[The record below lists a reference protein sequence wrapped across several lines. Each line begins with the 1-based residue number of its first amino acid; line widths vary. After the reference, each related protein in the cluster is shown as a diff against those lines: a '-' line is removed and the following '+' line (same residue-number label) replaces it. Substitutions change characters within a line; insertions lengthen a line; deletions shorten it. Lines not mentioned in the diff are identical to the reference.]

1 MAATAGWPTAS
12 ARRANALV
20 IGRWCGV
27 AVITVPLSY
36 QLATKP
42 SMLAVAALAFV
53 VVVAAANLYQR
64 RLLVAFHASAN
75 DASRAG
81 VRTTANLERRI
92 RRTGRV
98 LLVLD
103 SALIILAALSL
114 AHEPSGGYW
123 ALLGWL
129 PVEGAIAEGTVT
141 AALSG
146 ALAVLGVVAFDA
158 AAQPNGIPS
167 LAPNDGLL
175 VRVVDLIG
183 ITAAMI
189 GLERSLA
196 RGERAMMERAQ
207 KLSGLVER
215 EREARTDVEALS
227 TIVLAGVANQGDL
240 DGTVHSMTRAVAS
253 HLDYERMA
261 VFLLDED
268 RLRCHS
274 WFGDWPDAPSFS
286 LPLGPGS
293 IVGRVAATGVAVLV
307 DEPARHPDYFAA
319 APDTKSEMC
328 VPLRFGDTI
337 LGAVNV
343 ESPRPDAYHP
353 DDLERLQR
361 LADHMAVVV
370 DNARLLDAQRAL
382 VERESAA
389 KQEIEAVSRAVV
401 AGVKVGSYQAALD
414 HMLAE
419 VAEVLRYEALC
430 FAAPDGNGRLR
441 IRGAAGFPAE
451 VVERQPLVGEAGIT
465 GRVFASERPMRSGKA
480 EHGSVW
486 LTRDGRVGNASEL
499 AVPVRLEG
507 KMLGVLTARSSKQ
520 DAFNEDDMTR
530 LSRIADQLA
539 MVIERARL
547 AEGEAETNARLRQ
560 LDQMRDDFVAMTT
573 HELRTPLTVIRGFT
587 ATLLRPGVSLDPDE
601 QRHFVQVIDRQTARL
616 ARLVEDLL
624 LVSRMQAGMLDVSL
638 AVHDP
643 VELLADYAE
652 EWPKDPAPVFTEIGH
667 DLPNIRTDPDR
678 LAQVMRNLV
687 DNAQRYGGG
696 SPIRVTARRA
706 VGELVIEVKDQGPG
720 IAPEELPYVFERFRQ
735 AGTSSA
741 HRAGM
746 GLGLYITKALVN
758 ALGGRIEVE
767 SSPGRGTTFR
777 VRLPGERARSL
788 PSRSNIVG
796 NVAPFIRRQA
806 PGG

>member
-1 MAATAGWPTAS
+1 MGATAGWPTAS
-12 ARRANALV
+12 TRRANALV
-20 IGRWCGV
+20 FGRWCGV
-27 AVITVPLSY
+27 AVIAPPLAY
-36 QLATKP
+36 QLFVHPGMRAAGA
-42 SMLAVAALAFV
+42 LAVVA
-53 VVVAAANLYQR
+53 VVAIANYYQR
-64 RLLVAFHASAN
+64 LLLRAVHVSSN
-75 DASRAG
+75 DASRAAA
-81 VRTTANLERRI
+81 RTTANLVRRI
-92 RRTGRV
+92 RRTGR
-98 LLVLD
+98 LLLGLD
-103 SALIILAALSL
+103 SVLVILTALTLADD
-114 AHEPSGGYW
+114 PSGGFW

-129 PVEGAIAEGTVT
+129 PVEGAIVEGTVT

-146 ALAVLGVVAFDA
+146 ALAVLGVIAYDA
-158 AAQPNGIPS
+158 VQRGGMPS
-167 LAPNDGLL
+167 LAPGDGLL

-183 ITAAMI
+183 ITVAMI

-196 RGERAMMERAQ
+196 KGERAMTEHAH
-207 KLSGLVER
+207 KLSGLVDR
-215 EREARTDVEALS
+215 EREARTEVEALS

-261 VFLLDED
+261 VFLLDGD
-268 RLRCHS
+268 RVRCHS

-307 DEPARHPDYFAA
+307 DAPARHPDYFAA

-328 VPLRFGDTI
+328 VPLRFGDSI
-337 LGAVNV
+337 LGVVNV
-343 ESPRPDAYHP
+343 ESPRSDAYAT
-353 DDLERLQR
+353 DDLEQLQR
-361 LADHMAVVV
+361 LADQMAVVV

-382 VERESAA
+382 ADRESAA

-419 VAEVLRYEALC
+419 VAEVLGYEGLC

-441 IRGAAGFPAE
+441 IRGAAGFPVE

-486 LTRDGRVGNASEL
+486 LTRDGRTGTASEL

-507 KMLGVLTARSSKQ
+507 KMLGVLTARSSRQ
-520 DAFNEDDMTR
+520 DAFNEEDMAR

-643 VELLADYAE
+643 VELLTDYSE
-652 EWPKDPAPVFTEIGH
+652 EWPKDPAPVFLEIGT

-696 SPIRVTARRA
+696 SPIRVTARRV

-720 IAPEELPYVFERFRQ
+720 IAPAELPYVFERFRQ
-735 AGTSSA
+735 AGSSSA

-758 ALGGRIEVE
+758 ALGGTIEVE
-767 SSPGRGTTFR
+767 SSSGRGTTFR
-777 VRLPGERARSL
+777 VRVPGERARSL
-788 PSRSNIVG
+788 PGRGS

>member
-1 MAATAGWPTAS
+1 MVATADWPTAS
-12 ARRANALV
+12 TRRANALV

-27 AVITVPLSY
+27 AVITAPLTY
-36 QLATKP
+36 QLFTHGSMRATAA
-42 SMLAVAALAFV
+42 LAAAAVVAALNF
-53 VVVAAANLYQR
+53 YQR
-64 RLLVAFHASAN
+64 RLLLALHASSN
-75 DASRAG
+75 DASRAAA
-81 VRTTANLERRI
+81 RTAGNLVARI

-98 LLVLD
+98 LLGLD
-103 SALIILAALSL
+103 SVLIVLAALAL
-114 AHEPSGGYW
+114 ADEPSGGFW

-141 AALSG
+141 AVVSG
-146 ALAVLGVVAFDA
+146 ALAVFGVVAYDVVQRGA
-158 AAQPNGIPS
+158 APS
-167 LAPNDGLL
+167 LAPGNGLL

-183 ITAAMI
+183 VTAAMI

-196 RGERAMMERAQ
+196 KGERAMTERAQ
-207 KLSGLVER
+207 ELSGLVDR
-215 EREARTDVEALS
+215 ERHARTEVEALS
-227 TIVLAGVANQGDL
+227 TIVLAGVANQGDI

-261 VFLLDED
+261 LFLLDGD

-274 WFGDWPDAPSFS
+274 WFGDWPDTPSFS

-293 IVGRVAATGVAVLV
+293 IVGRVAATGAAVLV
-307 DEPARHPDYFAA
+307 EEPARHPDYFAA

-328 VPLRFGDTI
+328 VPLRFGDRI
-337 LGAVNV
+337 LGVVNV
-343 ESPRPDAYHP
+343 ESPRSDTYTT

-361 LADHMAVVV
+361 LADQMAVVV

-382 VERESAA
+382 ADRESAA

-419 VAEVLRYEALC
+419 VAEVLGYEALC

-441 IRGAAGFPAE
+441 IRGAAGFPVE

-480 EHGSVW
+480 EPGSLW
-486 LTRDGRVGNASEL
+486 LTHDGRMGTASEL

-507 KMLGVLTARSSKQ
+507 KMLGVLTARSSDA
-520 DAFNEDDMTR
+520 DAFNEEDMAR

-587 ATLLRPGVSLDPDE
+587 ATLLRPGISLDPDE

-643 VELLADYAE
+643 VGLLTDYAE
-652 EWPKDPAPVFTEIGH
+652 EWPTEPARVFLEIGH
-667 DLPNIRTDPDR
+667 DLPNVRTDPDR

-696 SPIRVTARRA
+696 SPIRVTARR
-706 VGELVIEVKDQGPG
+706 VTGELVIEVKDQGPG
-720 IAPEELPYVFERFRQ
+720 IAPGELPYVFERFRQ
-735 AGTSSA
+735 AGSSSA

-758 ALGGRIEVE
+758 ALGGTIEVE
-767 SSPGRGTTFR
+767 SSSGRGTTFR
-777 VRLPGERARSL
+777 VRLPAERARSL
-788 PSRSNIVG
+788 PSRSNIT
-796 NVAPFIRRQA
+796 PFMRRQA

>member
-1 MAATAGWPTAS
+1 MAATAGWPNAS

-27 AVITVPLSY
+27 AVITVPLGY
-36 QLATKP
+36 LLFTDP
-42 SMLAVAALAFV
+42 SMGGIGALALVAV
-53 VVVAAANLYQR
+53 VTAVNLYQK
-64 RLLVAFHASAN
+64 RLLLSLHVSSN
-75 DASRAG
+75 DASRAAA
-81 VRTTANLERRI
+81 RTTANLLTRI

-103 SALIILAALSL
+103 SGLIILAALVL
-114 AHEPSGGYW
+114 ADEPSGGYW

-129 PVEGAIAEGTVT
+129 PVEGAIAEGTIT

-146 ALAVLGVVAFDA
+146 ALAVVGVVAYDA
-158 AAQPNGIPS
+158 VQRDGMPS
-167 LAPNDGLL
+167 LAPGGGLFM
-175 VRVVDLIG
+175 RVVDLIG
-183 ITAAMI
+183 ITAAVI
-189 GLERSLA
+189 GLEHSLA

-227 TIVLAGVANQGDL
+227 TIVLAGVANKGDL
-240 DGTVHSMTRAVAS
+240 DGTVQSMTRAVAS

-261 VFLLDED
+261 VFLLDGD

-293 IVGRVAATGVAVLV
+293 IVGRVAVTGVAVLV

-328 VPLRFGDTI
+328 VPLRFGDSI
-337 LGAVNV
+337 LGVVNV
-343 ESPRPDAYHP
+343 ESPRPDSYAT

-382 VERESAA
+382 VERESTA

-441 IRGAAGFPAE
+441 IRGAAGFPVE

-480 EHGSVW
+480 ESGSVW
-486 LTRDGRVGNASEL
+486 LTHDGRVGNASEL

-520 DAFNEDDMTR
+520 DAFNEEHMAR

-652 EWPKDPAPVFTEIGH
+652 EWPKEPAPVFMEIGH

-696 SPIRVTARRA
+696 SPIRVTARR
-706 VGELVIEVKDQGPG
+706 GISELVIEVKDQGPG

-767 SSPGRGTTFR
+767 SSSGRGTTFR
-777 VRLPGERARSL
+777 VRMPAERARSL
-788 PSRSNIVG
+788 PSRSNI
-796 NVAPFIRRQA
+796 AYMRRQA
-806 PGG
+806 PSG

>member
-1 MAATAGWPTAS
+1 MGATAGWPTAS
-12 ARRANALV
+12 TRRANALV

-27 AVITVPLSY
+27 AVITVPLVY
-36 QLATKP
+36 QLFTDP
-42 SMLAVAALAFV
+42 SMRLMGALAAAAAVAAVNF
-53 VVVAAANLYQR
+53 YQR
-64 RLLVAFHASAN
+64 RLLVALSVSSL
-75 DASRAG
+75 DASRAAA
-81 VRTTANLERRI
+81 RTTTSLGRRI
-92 RRTGRV
+92 RRVGRV
-98 LLVLD
+98 LLLLD
-103 SALIILAALSL
+103 SALIILTALVL
-114 AHEPSGGYW
+114 ADDPSGGFW

-129 PVEGAIAEGTVT
+129 PVEGAIAEGTAT

-146 ALAVLGVVAFDA
+146 ALAVIGVIAYDA
-158 AAQPNGIPS
+158 VERNGMPS
-167 LAPNDGLL
+167 LAPSGGLL

-196 RGERAMMERAQ
+196 KGERAMTERAH
-207 KLSGLVER
+207 KLSGLVDR
-215 EREARTDVEALS
+215 ERAARTEVEALS

-240 DGTVHSMTRAVAS
+240 DGTVQSMSRAVAS

-261 VFLLDED
+261 VFLLDGE

-293 IVGRVAATGVAVLV
+293 IVGRVAATGVGVLV

-319 APDTKSEMC
+319 APDTKSEMS
-328 VPLRFGDTI
+328 VPLRFGDSI
-337 LGAVNV
+337 LGVVNV
-343 ESPRPDAYHP
+343 ESPRTDAYTT

-401 AGVKVGSYQAALD
+401 AGVKVGTYQAALD

-419 VAEVLRYEALC
+419 VAEVLGYEALC

-441 IRGAAGFPAE
+441 IRGAAGFPVE

-480 EHGSVW
+480 ETGSVW
-486 LTRDGRVGNASEL
+486 LTRDGRVGTASEL

-507 KMLGVLTARSSKQ
+507 KMLGVLTARSSRQ
-520 DAFNEDDMTR
+520 EAFNEEHMAR

-643 VELLADYAE
+643 VGLLTDYSD
-652 EWPKDPAPVFTEIGH
+652 EWPKDPARVVLEIGH

-735 AGTSSA
+735 AGSSSA

-767 SSPGRGTTFR
+767 SSSGRGTTFR
-777 VRLPGERARSL
+777 VRVPAERARSL
-788 PSRSNIVG
+788 PSRSNI
-796 NVAPFIRRQA
+796 APFIRRQA
-806 PGG
+806 PGR

>member
-1 MAATAGWPTAS
+1 MAATAGLPTATT
-12 ARRANALV
+12 RRANALV
-20 IGRWCGV
+20 IGRWFGV
-27 AVITVPLSY
+27 AIITLPLAY
-36 QLATKP
+36 RLVVGPRTWATW
-42 SMLAVAALAFV
+42 ALAACAV
-53 VVVAAANLYQR
+53 VFSVNLYQR
-64 RLLVAFHASAN
+64 RLLMALQASSS
-75 DASRAG
+75 DLSRAA
-81 VRTTANLERRI
+81 VRATANLARRI
-92 RRTGRV
+92 RNTGRV

-103 SALIILAALSL
+103 AALIILAVLTL
-114 AHEPSGGYW
+114 AKDPSGGWW

-129 PVEGAIAEGTVT
+129 PVEGAIAEGAVT
-141 AALSG
+141 AVVSG
-146 ALAVLGVVAFDA
+146 ALSVLGVIAYDA
-158 AAQPNGIPS
+158 AQRDGIPS
-167 LAPNDGLL
+167 FAPSSGLL

-189 GLERSLA
+189 GLEHSLA
-196 RGERAMMERAQ
+196 KGERAMTDKAQ
-207 KLSGLVER
+207 ELSGLVDR
-215 EREARTDVEALS
+215 ERQARTEVEALS

-240 DGTVHSMTRAVAS
+240 DGTVQSMTRAVAS

-261 VFLLDED
+261 VFLLEGA

-274 WFGDWPDAPSFS
+274 WFGDWPDSPSFS
-286 LPLGPGS
+286 LPLGTGS
-293 IVGRVAATGVAVLV
+293 IVGRVAATGVPVLV

-328 VPLRFGDTI
+328 VPLRFGDSI
-337 LGAVNV
+337 LGVVNI
-343 ESPRPDAYHP
+343 ESPRADAYTVE
-353 DDLERLQR
+353 DVERLQR
-361 LADHMAVVV
+361 LADQMAVVV
-370 DNARLLDAQRAL
+370 DNGRLLDRERAL
-382 VERESAA
+382 ADRESAA
-389 KQEIEAVSRAVV
+389 KREIEAVSRAVV

-419 VAEVLRYEALC
+419 VAEVLGYEALC

-441 IRGAAGFPAE
+441 IRGAAGFPVE

-480 EHGSVW
+480 ESGSLW
-486 LTRDGRVGNASEL
+486 LTRDGRVGTASEL

-507 KMLGVLTARSSKQ
+507 KMLGVLTARSSRQ
-520 DAFNEDDMTR
+520 EAFNEEDMAR

-547 AEGEAETNARLRQ
+547 AEGEAQTTARLRQ

-587 ATLLRPGVSLDPDE
+587 ATLLRPGVTLDPDE

-643 VELLADYAE
+643 VDLLSDYSE
-652 EWPKDPAPVFTEIGH
+652 EWPKDPAPVFLEIGH

-687 DNAQRYGGG
+687 DNAQRYGSG
-696 SPIRVTARRA
+696 SPIRVSARRA
-706 VGELVIEVKDQGPG
+706 IGELVIEVKDQGPG
-720 IAPEELPYVFERFRQ
+720 IAPEELPHVFERFRQ
-735 AGTSSA
+735 AGSSSA

-758 ALGGRIEVE
+758 ALGGTIEVE
-767 SSPGRGTTFR
+767 SSSGRGTTFR
-777 VRLPGERARSL
+777 VRMPGERARSL
-788 PSRSNIVG
+788 PSRSN
-796 NVAPFIRRQA
+796 VAPFIRRQA

>member
-1 MAATAGWPTAS
+1 MSVTAGWQTVPT
-12 ARRANALV
+12 RRVNALV
-20 IGRWCGV
+20 IGRWCGLG
-27 AVITVPLSY
+27 VIVFGLAY
-36 QLATKP
+36 QLLTEVT
-42 SMLAVAALAFV
+42 MLALAALASV
-53 VVVAAANLYQR
+53 AVVAAVNFYQL
-64 RLLVAFHASAN
+64 RLLRALKVSSGDSSRAAVRASAN
-75 DASRAG
+75 LAKR
-81 VRTTANLERRI
+81 VRN
-92 RRTGRV
+92 TGRV
-98 LLVLD
+98 LLGLD
-103 SALIILAALSL
+103 TVLIILAVLAL
-114 AHEPSGGYW
+114 ADDPSGGFW
-123 ALLGWL
+123 ALLAWL
-129 PVEGAIAEGTVT
+129 PVEGAIAEGAVT
-141 AALSG
+141 AAVGGVLSVV
-146 ALAVLGVVAFDA
+146 AVIAYDAVQHDGVPSFARGSGLPMRVVELLGV
-158 AAQPNGIPS
+158 
-167 LAPNDGLL
+167 
-175 VRVVDLIG
+175 
-183 ITAAMI
+183 TAAMI
-189 GLERSLA
+189 GLEQSLA
-196 RGERAMMERAQ
+196 RGERAMSERAQ

-215 EREARTDVEALS
+215 ERKARTEVEALS
-227 TIVLAGVANQGDL
+227 TIVLAGVANPGDL
-240 DGTVHSMTRAVAS
+240 DGTVQSMTRAVAS

-261 VFLLDED
+261 LFLRDGE
-268 RLRCHS
+268 RVRCHA
-274 WFGDWPDAPSFS
+274 WFGDWPDSPSFS

-293 IVGRVAATGVAVLV
+293 IVGRVAATGEAVLV

-328 VPLRFGDTI
+328 VPLRFGESI
-337 LGAVNV
+337 LGVVNV
-343 ESPRPDAYHP
+343 ESPMPNAYTT

-370 DNARLLDAQRAL
+370 DNARLLERERAL
-382 VERESAA
+382 AERESAA

-419 VAEVLRYEALC
+419 VAEVLGYEALC

-480 EHGSVW
+480 ESGSLW
-486 LTRDGRVGNASEL
+486 LTRDGRMGTASEL

-520 DAFNEDDMTR
+520 DAFDEEHMAR

-643 VELLADYAE
+643 VELLSDYRE
-652 EWPKDPAPVFTEIGH
+652 EWPDEPAQVLLEIGH

-696 SPIRVTARRA
+696 SPIRVSARRA

-720 IAPEELPYVFERFRQ
+720 IAPEELPHVFERFRQ
-735 AGTSSA
+735 AGSSSA

-758 ALGGRIEVE
+758 ALGGTIEVE

-777 VRLPGERARSL
+777 VRFLGERARSL
-788 PSRSNIVG
+788 PSRSN
-796 NVAPFIRRQA
+796 VAQFMRRQA

>member
-1 MAATAGWPTAS
+1 MGATAGWPTAS
-12 ARRANALV
+12 TRRANALV

-27 AVITVPLSY
+27 AVITAPLVY
-36 QLATKP
+36 QLFVDP
-42 SMLAVAALAFV
+42 SMWATSALAVAA
-53 VVVAAANLYQR
+53 VVAAVNYYQR
-64 RLLVAFHASAN
+64 RLLLALHVSSN
-75 DASRAG
+75 DASRAAA
-81 VRTTANLERRI
+81 RTTASLVRRI
-92 RRTGRV
+92 RRTGRL

-103 SALIILAALSL
+103 SVLIILTALAL
-114 AHEPSGGYW
+114 AEDPSGGFW

-146 ALAVLGVVAFDA
+146 ALAVLGVIAYDA
-158 AAQPNGIPS
+158 IQRKGMPLFAPNG
-167 LAPNDGLL
+167 GLL
-175 VRVVDLIG
+175 VRVVDLLG

-196 RGERAMMERAQ
+196 KGERAMTERAH
-207 KLSGLVER
+207 KLSGLVDR
-215 EREARTDVEALS
+215 ERQARTEVEALS

-261 VFLLDED
+261 VFLLDGD

-293 IVGRVAATGVAVLV
+293 IVGRVAATGVGVLV

-328 VPLRFGDTI
+328 VPLRFGDSI
-337 LGAVNV
+337 LGVVNV
-343 ESPRPDAYHP
+343 ESPRTDAYTT

-382 VERESAA
+382 ADRESAA

-419 VAEVLRYEALC
+419 VADVLGYEALC

-441 IRGAAGFPAE
+441 IRGAAGFPVE

-480 EHGSVW
+480 ESGSVW
-486 LTRDGRVGNASEL
+486 LTRDGHAGAASEL

-507 KMLGVLTARSSKQ
+507 KMLGVLTARSSRQ
-520 DAFNEDDMTR
+520 DAFNEEDMAR

-638 AVHDP
+638 AVNDP
-643 VELLADYAE
+643 VELLTDYSE
-652 EWPKDPAPVFTEIGH
+652 EWPKDPAPVFLEIGH

-696 SPIRVTARRA
+696 SPIRVTAKRA

-720 IAPEELPYVFERFRQ
+720 IAPAELPYVFERFRQ
-735 AGTSSA
+735 AGSSSA

-758 ALGGRIEVE
+758 ALGGTIEVE
-767 SSPGRGTTFR
+767 SSSGRGTTFR
-777 VRLPGERARSL
+777 VRVPGERARSL
-788 PSRSNIVG
+788 PSRSN
-796 NVAPFIRRQA
+796 VAPFIRRQA

>member
-12 ARRANALV
+12 TRRANALV

-27 AVITVPLSY
+27 AVITAPLTY
-36 QLATKP
+36 QLFTDANVR
-42 SMLAVAALAFV
+42 AVGALAAAA
-53 VVVAAANLYQR
+53 VVAAVNFYQR
-64 RLLVAFHASAN
+64 RLLLALHVSSN
-75 DASRAG
+75 DGSRAAA
-81 VRTTANLERRI
+81 RTTANLVRRI
-92 RRTGRV
+92 RHVGRV
-98 LLVLD
+98 LLGLD
-103 SALIILAALSL
+103 SVLIILAALAL
-114 AHEPSGGYW
+114 AEEPSGGFW

-141 AALSG
+141 AVVSG
-146 ALAVLGVVAFDA
+146 ALAVLGVIAYDA
-158 AAQPNGIPS
+158 VQRGGMPS
-167 LAPNDGLL
+167 LAPGSGLL

-183 ITAAMI
+183 VTAAMI

-196 RGERAMMERAQ
+196 KGERAMTERA
-207 KLSGLVER
+207 KELSGLVDR
-215 EREARTDVEALS
+215 ERQARGEVEALS
-227 TIVLAGVANQGDL
+227 TIVLAGVANQGDI

-261 VFLLDED
+261 LFLLDSD
-268 RLRCHS
+268 LLRCHS
-274 WFGDWPDAPSFS
+274 WFGDWPDTPSFS
-286 LPLGPGS
+286 LPLGTGS

-328 VPLRFGDTI
+328 VPLRFGDRI
-337 LGAVNV
+337 LGVVNV
-343 ESPRPDAYHP
+343 ESPRPDAYTN

-361 LADHMAVVV
+361 LADQMAVVV
-370 DNARLLDAQRAL
+370 DNAHLLDAQRAL
-382 VERESAA
+382 ADRESAA

-419 VAEVLRYEALC
+419 VAEVLGYEALC

-441 IRGAAGFPAE
+441 IRGAAGFPVE

-480 EHGSVW
+480 ETGSLW
-486 LTRDGRVGNASEL
+486 LTHDGRMGTASEL

-507 KMLGVLTARSSKQ
+507 KMLGVLTARSSEL
-520 DAFNEDDMTR
+520 DAFNEEDMAR

-587 ATLLRPGVSLDPDE
+587 ATLLRPGISLDPDE

-643 VELLADYAE
+643 VDLLTDYAE
-652 EWPKDPAPVFTEIGH
+652 EWPKEPAPVFLEVGH
-667 DLPNIRTDPDR
+667 DLPNTRTDPDR

-696 SPIRVTARRA
+696 SPIRVSARRA
-706 VGELVIEVKDQGPG
+706 TAANELVIEVKDQGPG

-735 AGTSSA
+735 AGSSSA

-746 GLGLYITKALVN
+746 GLGLYITKALVH
-758 ALGGRIEVE
+758 ALGGTIEVE
-767 SSPGRGTTFR
+767 SSSGRGTTFR
-777 VRLPGERARSL
+777 VRLPAERARSL
-788 PSRSNIVG
+788 PSRSNIT
-796 NVAPFIRRQA
+796 PFMRRQA